1 MPLDDTGIVMSDSKL
16 VVVIAT
22 LGRPDD
28 VADLIESLESQTRQP
43 DRIVISVTSDDDLPP
58 EDKRV
63 EAEVLM
69 GPKGL
74 CKQRNAALD
83 HIGEDYD
90 YLVFFD
96 DDYVATRTAV
106 DDIARYFDENP
117 SVVGITGHLIADGI
131 KGPGID
137 RDEAF
142 ALVSDF
148 ESAPRGKS
156 RHQEPVADLYGCNMA
171 YRVSAIQDERFDE
184 RLPAYGWQEDVD
196 FSNRLLKR
204 GDLVRTDAFS
214 GVHRG
219 TKRSRSPGKKL
230 GYSQIAN
237 PVYLLQKGTI
247 GRRKA
252 YVLMLKN
259 MIANHAKLL
268 TPEPWVDRKGRATGN
283 WMALIDSVRGKM
295 DPERIL
301 TMS

>member
-1 MPLDDTGIVMSDSKL
+1 MSKPSL

-28 VADLIESLESQTRQP
+28 VADLIESLEGQTRLA
-43 DRIVISVTSDDDLPP
+43 DRIVISVTSEDDLPP
-58 EDKRV
+58 ADKRKG
-63 EAEVLM
+63 AEVLF
-69 GPKGL
+69 GKKGL
-74 CKQRNAALD
+74 CAQRNNALN

-96 DDYVATRTAV
+96 DDYVATRTAIE
-106 DDIARYFDENP
+106 DIARYFDDNP

-131 KGPGID
+131 KGPGIN
-137 RDEAF
+137 REEAF
-142 ALVSDF
+142 AMVSEYDA
-148 ESAPRGKS
+148 SPRGKS
-156 RHQEPVADLYGCNMA
+156 KLKEPVADLYGCNMA
-171 YRVSAIQDERFDE
+171 YRVSAIQGERFDE

-204 GDLVRTDAFS
+204 GDLIRTDAFS

-259 MIANHAKLL
+259 MIANHAKIL

-283 WMALIDSVRGKM
+283 WVALMDLVRGKM
-295 DPERIL
+295 EPERIL
-301 TMS
+301 TLS